1 MMPPGPPPPPKPPW
15 KYVGGNPMGCSPP
28 SWWYED
34 QHNAE
39 LHRLEREKQARI
51 TETIKT
57 IQEMSDEEKKQLRE
71 ALGLDN

>member
-1 MMPPGPPPPPKPPW
+1 
-15 KYVGGNPMGCSPP
+15 MGCSPP

-51 TETIKT
+51 AETIRTVK
-57 IQEMSDEEKKQLRE
+57 EMSDEEKKEFLS